1 MVSWILTLK
10 TPECP
15 QGRRVV
21 AIANDITFQSGAFS
35 PKEDAV
41 FRASTELALEQRLP
55 IVYLAANSGARV
67 GLSTEVRE
75 RIKVAWNDEGD
86 PSKGFLYLFLSNQD
100 YENLREMASKE
111 GIGSIE
117 GSHPLLR
124 AEKKEVDGQVRWAL
138 TDIIG
143 MEDGIGVECLS
154 GSGAIASA
162 YCRAFREGYTITLVS
177 GRTVGIGAYLARLGR
192 RCIQRSDQPIIL
204 TGYSALNK
212 LLGRTVYT
220 SQMQLGGPR
229 VMGQNGVR

>member
-1 MVSWILTLK
+1 MK

-15 QGRRVV
+15 QGRRLV

-41 FRASTELALEQRLP
+41 FRAATELALEQRIP

-75 RIKVAWNDEGD
+75 KIKVAWTDDSD
-86 PSKGFLYLFLSNQD
+86 PTKGFSYLFLSIQD
-100 YENLREMASKE
+100 YEDLWQLASRD
-111 GIGSIE
+111 GISSTN

-124 AEKKEVDGQVRWAL
+124 AEKKMVGDEVRWVL
-138 TDIIG
+138 SDVIG

-220 SQMQLGGPR
+220 SQMQLGGPK
-229 VMGQNGVR
+229 VMGLNGVR